1 MFLKI
6 ERIYITIQKY
16 FPFLPNSPASKI
28 GLSEVVNKKRSEE
41 AKNLIED
48 EDIKK
53 TFEFY
58 IENHKNIRL
67 VIFTKNFC
75 RTTNYYTVIR
85 KIFSNQTRC
94 TNNAIITYFAS
105 NIYYGIW

>member
-6 ERIYITIQKY
+6 ERIYLVIQKY

-28 GLSEVVNKKRSEE
+28 GLSDAINKKRSEE

-53 TFEFY
+53 TFVSPENY
-58 IENHKNIRL
+58 ILSGDHGS
-67 VIFTKNFC
+67 T
-75 RTTNYYTVIR
+75 
-85 KIFSNQTRC
+85 
-94 TNNAIITYFAS
+94 
-105 NIYYGIW
+105 